1 MYKIRAKKGNVVIIN
16 DLGIEIRDNKDV
28 YIAKEK
34 FDFSNNAKSVIGL
47 LIIEN
52 AQNPDND
59 NSEDKVKPKQDQQTF
74 VAGDIDVD
82 VPKDIFVANQDLNKM
97 EVNEEDD
104 KEANNNKDV
113 DDDEKIDVGEDL
125 NEDSS
130 EDLNEDLNEDLDEDL
145 NESKSD
151 STETNDDEDVDVDA
165 DTGADDNDSE
175 LERLRDQAKE
185 LGVERYWLM
194 KEETLKKKINEK
206 LNKEV

>member
-52 AQNPDND
+52 AKNPDND

>member
-130 EDLNEDLNEDLDEDL
+130 EDLNEDLDEDL

-185 LGVERYWLM
+185 LGIERYWLM